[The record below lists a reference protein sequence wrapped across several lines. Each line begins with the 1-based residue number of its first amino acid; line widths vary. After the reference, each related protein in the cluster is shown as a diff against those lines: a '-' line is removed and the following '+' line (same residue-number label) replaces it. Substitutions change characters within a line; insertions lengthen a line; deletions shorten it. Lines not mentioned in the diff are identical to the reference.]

1 MSLAKFCIRHRVA
14 TILAVIII
22 MVFGTVFSTRLQMAL
37 LPEMEAPMAVVMCY
51 YNGATPTDMEELVAR
66 PLEAA
71 TLAVSGVEEVSST
84 SSEGYCVLQI
94 EYTDDTDLDIAA
106 IRLREQYDMVSLPD
120 GVSDPI
126 ILNLNLGNLLPSAL
140 IAFTGDDLGRQQ
152 TLAEETISPAL
163 ERIDGVASVTVY
175 GGTEQ
180 QISVRLDAA
189 RAGGYGLSS
198 NYIAQILSA
207 ENLLYPSGDMDNGSR
222 TLTVSTNAKFQSVSD
237 VANTLIPLPTGGR
250 VRLSEVAQVAIE
262 DAEQDTLAKMGGRD
276 CVIVMVSKQSGANEE
291 GAARAVTK
299 RVAELAEEIPGLDYY
314 VAYSASDYIMMV
326 VEAALQNIALG
337 VALSAVVVFLFLR
350 RLGPTLTIAISMPVC
365 ILATFVLMNGF
376 HLTMNM
382 MTLGGIAMGVGMIVD
397 NSIVVLENIYRYAAE
412 GHDRMSSCVDGTA
425 EVTTSVVASTLTT
438 VAVFLPLGLSGGMAG
453 MMFRDF
459 CLTIA
464 FLILASLVVALTWV
478 PLLCYL
484 LLDEDRVHRAAV
496 ARAAKTEREAPRLL
510 ERVKAGYLRL
520 LSYFT
525 RHLGAGML
533 ASVAL
538 VAVFLLACLN
548 TTMVLLPEMDFGQ
561 VDVTVTMPAGSSMEE
576 RAAIGER
583 IVSIVEQ
590 EAGGEMENCYYM
602 VSSGGGGTAS
612 MMSSGDVS
620 VGLNLLDRS
629 QRDRSASE
637 IANALRVPLQDV
649 AGCEISVSASDM
661 TSYMSGSDIE
671 VDITGDDYE
680 ILTVIAAD
688 LTREIAA
695 LPDAAEV
702 TSSVSELVPQVEVR
716 MDRQAASQYGLTA
729 AAVGAAV
736 RGELTGATATTVTI
750 SGKELDVVI
759 KGDGAAGASLDALRS
774 MPITTAYGGS
784 VPLNSVAEVEIIQSP
799 QSIARVNQSRQV
811 TVTGS
816 TVSGNTAAMTQ
827 DIQRLIDAY
836 GIPQGYTAE
845 TAGAYEDMMD
855 SFGDLMLALLIALGL
870 VYFVLAAQFESFVM
884 PVIIMMILPVAFS
897 GALFALPLT
906 GRHLSM
912 ISLVSLIMLAGTVV
926 NNSIILVD
934 YINVRRAA
942 GESREDAIINACP
955 LRVRPVLMT
964 MLTTVLAMVPMALGV
979 GDSNEMMSDMG
990 ITMISGMLISTVV
1003 TLIFTPVFYSVI
1015 DNFSRLFRRKKRPAP
1030 AV

>member
-1 MSLAKFCIRHRVA
+1 MSLARFCIRHRVA

-22 MVFGTVFSTRLQMAL
+22 MVFGAVFSTRLQMAL
-37 LPEMEAPMAVVMCY
+37 LPEMEAPMAAVMCY
-51 YNGATPTDMEELVAR
+51 YNGATPADMEELVAR

-84 SSEGYCVLQI
+84 SSEGYCVLRI

-120 GVSDPI
+120 GVSDPVI
-126 ILNLNLGNLLPSAL
+126 MNMNLGNLMPSAL
-140 IAFTGDDLGRQQ
+140 IAFTGDDLGRLQA
-152 TLAEETISPAL
+152 LAEETISPAL
-163 ERIDGVASVTVY
+163 ERIDGVARVTVY

-207 ENLLYPSGDMDNGSR
+207 ENLLYPSGNLDNGSR

-237 VANTLIPLPTGGR
+237 VANTLIPLPTGGS

-262 DAEQDTLAKMGGRD
+262 DAEQDTHAKMGGRD

-412 GHDRMSSCVDGTA
+412 GHDRMSACVDGTA

-438 VAVFLPLGLSGGMAG
+438 VAVFLPLGLSGGIAG

-484 LLDEDRVHRAAV
+484 LLDEDRIHRAAV
-496 ARAAKTEREAPRLL
+496 ARAAKKGREAPRLS

-520 LSYFT
+520 LGYFT
-525 RHLGAGML
+525 RHLGVGML
-533 ASVAL
+533 ASAAL
-538 VAVFLLACLN
+538 IAVFLLACLN

-583 IVSIVEQ
+583 IVSIVER
-590 EAGGEMENCYYM
+590 EAGSEMENCYYM
-602 VSSGGGGTAS
+602 VSSGGGGAAS
-612 MMSSGDVS
+612 MMSNGDVS

-629 QRDRSASE
+629 QRNRSASE

-688 LTREIAA
+688 LAREIAA

-702 TSSVSELVPQVEVR
+702 SSSVSEMIPQVEVR

-736 RGELTGATATTVTI
+736 RGELTGATATTVTV

-774 MPITTAYGGS
+774 MAVATAYGGS
-784 VPLNSVAEVEIIQSP
+784 VPLSSVADVEIIESP
-799 QSIARVNQSRQV
+799 QSISRVNQSRQV

-816 TVSGNTAAMTQ
+816 TVSGNTAAMTEE
-827 DIQRLIDAY
+827 IQRIIDAY
-836 GIPQGYTAE
+836 GIPQGYAAE

-870 VYFVLAAQFESFVM
+870 VYFVLAAQFESFLM

-906 GRHLSM
+906 GRNISM
-912 ISLVSLIMLAGTVV
+912 ISLVSLIMLSGTVV

-942 GESREDAIINACP
+942 GEAREDAILKACP

-964 MLTTVLAMVPMALGV
+964 TLTTLLAMLPMALGI
-979 GDSNEMMSDMG
+979 GDTNEMMSDMG
-990 ITMISGMLISTVV
+990 ITMISGMLISTVI
-1003 TLIFTPVFYSVI
+1003 TLLFTPVFYSVI
-1015 DNFSRLFRRKKRPAP
+1015 DNFSRLFRREKTAS
-1030 AV
+1030 AA